1 MWKANVLPLLQQ
13 HVAEQV
19 DSMTSY
25 MLLQH
30 EAAVANLLEVL
41 PSKLHC
47 SLKPYQLLYAQYN
60 TLERTTIPDIVTPV
74 SDVLKRVLALL
85 TVATEHVAHSKLSKC
100 QWV

>member
-30 EAAVANLLEVL
+30 EAAVANLLEVM
-41 PSKLHC
+41 PSKLRC
-47 SLKPYQLLYAQYN
+47 SLVLDQLLYGQCHIS
-60 TLERTTIPDIVTPV
+60 EKIIVPDIRTPFP
-74 SDVLKRVLALL
+74 DMLKRVLALL
-85 TVATEHVAHSKLSKC
+85 TAARECS
-100 QWV
+100 

>member
-30 EAAVANLLEVL
+30 EAAVANLLEVM
-41 PSKLHC
+41 PSKLLC
-47 SLKPYQLLYAQYN
+47 CLMDQLLYALHH
-60 TLERTTIPDIVTPV
+60 TSEKIIAITASFIDILKWAVAQLLGAK
-74 SDVLKRVLALL
+74 DVLPI
-85 TVATEHVAHSKLSKC
+85 TS
-100 QWV
+100 

>member
-30 EAAVANLLEVL
+30 EAAVANLLEVM

-47 SLKPYQLLYAQYN
+47 RLMLDQLLYGQHH
-60 TLERTTIPDIVTPV
+60 TSEKITVFTIGAYFTDM
-74 SDVLKRVLALL
+74 LK
-85 TVATEHVAHSKLSKC
+85 
-100 QWV
+100 

>member
-30 EAAVANLLEVL
+30 EAAVANLLEVM

-47 SLKPYQLLYAQYN
+47 RLMLGQLLYGQHH
-60 TLERTTIPDIVTPV
+60 TSEKITVFTIGAYFTDM
-74 SDVLKRVLALL
+74 LK
-85 TVATEHVAHSKLSKC
+85 
-100 QWV
+100 

>member
-30 EAAVANLLEVL
+30 EAAVANLLEVM
-41 PSKLHC
+41 PSKLLC
-47 SLKPYQLLYAQYN
+47 CLMLKQLLYDQYFSPDHCPYYQGTFHKYAQMQTYSFYSCQ
-60 TLERTTIPDIVTPV
+60 RT
-74 SDVLKRVLALL
+74 
-85 TVATEHVAHSKLSKC
+85 C
-100 QWV
+100 C